1 MSKNK
6 YEEVLM
12 KIEKNLERRE
22 NAWKKLERVC
32 ELLREIPH
40 YQWVGF
46 YLVRGEELVL
56 GPFSGEPTEHV
67 RIPFGLGVC
76 GRAAKE
82 KRILVVQDVS
92 KESNYLACSPKVK
105 SEIVLPVF
113 KEGEII
119 GELDIDS
126 HYLSPFSDEDVSFLE
141 VVAREVSD
149 ILYSI
154 WRELHGWGKT
164 SNL

>member
-1 MSKNK
+1 M
-6 YEEVLM
+6 
-12 KIEKNLERRE
+12 
-22 NAWKKLERVC
+22 
-32 ELLREIPH
+32 
-40 YQWVGF
+40 
-46 YLVRGEELVL
+46 
-56 GPFSGEPTEHV
+56 
-67 RIPFGLGVC
+67 
-76 GRAAKE
+76 
-82 KRILVVQDVS
+82 
-92 KESNYLACSPKVK
+92 ACSPKVK

-126 HYLSPFSDEDVSFLE
+126 HYLSSFSDEDVSFLE

-154 WRELHGWGKT
+154 WRELHGWEKT